1 MMLGHLW
8 KALHFERSEI
18 LRADLFLGVA
28 GGGGAAALAAVTPDA
43 LLRGVPV
50 AAGLIGVIIGAVIA
64 SVAVQTAFMDQA
76 FLRKLKA
83 INREPVRYLAPFL
96 FTAVISVGAML
107 GLIVLSTLSDKS
119 GSVLLSVI
127 GGLVGFLLTWAI
139 VSLLYC
145 LSTLVQF
152 VGLKMDAVDVPDDI
166 EPSDN
171 VELRAR
177 GGGAWPSIELR

>member
-1 MMLGHLW
+1 VVVEVMRKGLLGPLW
-8 KALHFERSEI
+8 KALHFEPSEI
-18 LRADLFLGVA
+18 LRVDLFLGIAGA
-28 GGGGAAALAAVTPDA
+28 GGAVGMALVAPAA

-83 INREPVRYLAPFL
+83 IRREPVRYLAPFL
-96 FTAVISVGAML
+96 FTAVISIFAML

-119 GSVLLSVI
+119 DLVLLSVV
-127 GGLVGFLLTWAI
+127 GGLTGLFLIWA
-139 VSLLYC
+139 VASLLYC
-145 LSTLVQF
+145 LATLVQF

-166 EPSDN
+166 DVPDN
-171 VELRAR
+171 TELAGMRC
-177 GGGAWPSIELR
+177 